1 HRRPFT
7 LLLILLLLLL
17 LLLLHQQLPLRALST
32 RRLHPILRH
41 YARQYDP
48 NRSRAIHPTGRRL
61 AGQFLAQGA
70 REMVAIVREQVV
82 ARAREGTRDLY
93 DDGLDLAGRA
103 ESHALEE
110 RAAECTAGG
119 LEAGRSAVDAGEVG
133 VGVSAEGEFAV

>member
-1 HRRPFT
+1 MHGNTIPIVAARF
-7 LLLILLLLLL
+7 I
-17 LLLLHQQLPLRALST
+17 QLGAAL
-32 RRLHPILRH
+32 P
-41 YARQYDP
+41 
-48 NRSRAIHPTGRRL
+48 
-61 AGQFLAQGA
+61 
-70 REMVAIVREQVV
+70 VV
-82 ARAREGTRDLY
+82 ARAREVARDLY